1 MNIDNDDVE
10 MQFKCTV
17 TFTAK
22 VRDTFHKYENTQYME
37 NSLINKI
44 YKEPEAYMDDLEIT
58 DVERLL

>member
-22 VRDTFHKYENTQYME
+22 VRDTFNKHENTQAIE
-37 NSLINKI
+37 ESLINKI
-44 YKEPEAYMDDLEIT
+44 HKEPEAYMDDLEVT

>member
-1 MNIDNDDVE
+1 

-22 VRDTFHKYENTQYME
+22 VRDTFNKHENTQAIE
-37 NSLINKI
+37 DSLRNKI
-44 YKEPEAYMDDLEIT
+44 YDEPEAYMDDLEVI

>member
-22 VRDTFHKYENTQYME
+22 VRDTFHKHENTQAIE
-37 NSLINKI
+37 DSLRNKI
-44 YKEPEAYMDDLEIT
+44 YDETEAYMDDLEVI

>member
-22 VRDTFHKYENTQYME
+22 VRDTFHKHENTQAME
-37 NSLINKI
+37 DSLRDKI
-44 YKEPEAYMDDLEIT
+44 YNEPEAYMGDLEIT

>member
-22 VRDTFHKYENTQYME
+22 VKDTFHKHIDLQDVEENM
-37 NSLINKI
+37 INKI
-44 YKEPEAYMDDLEIT
+44 YEEPEAYMGDLEVT

>member
-22 VRDTFHKYENTQYME
+22 VKDTFHKHENTQAME
-37 NSLINKI
+37 NSLINKV
-44 YKEPEAYMDDLEIT
+44 YEEPEAYMGDLEVT

>member
-22 VRDTFHKYENTQYME
+22 VKDTFHKHTDLQAME
-37 NSLINKI
+37 DSLRNKI
-44 YKEPEAYMDDLEIT
+44 YDEPEAYMDDLEVI

>member
-1 MNIDNDDVE
+1 MNIDYDDVE

-22 VRDTFHKYENTQYME
+22 VKDTFHKHTDLQDVEEY
-37 NSLINKI
+37 LINEI
-44 YKEPEAYMDDLEIT
+44 YGEPEAYMDDLELT

>member
-1 MNIDNDDVE
+1 MNIDYDDVE

-22 VRDTFHKYENTQYME
+22 VKDTFDKHTDLQAME
-37 NSLINKI
+37 DNLINKI
-44 YKEPEAYMDDLEIT
+44 CEEPEAYMDDLEIT

>member
-10 MQFKCTV
+10 MQFKVKV

-22 VRDTFHKYENTQYME
+22 VKDTFHKNTDLQDVEENM
-37 NSLINKI
+37 INKI
-44 YKEPEAYMDDLEIT
+44 HKEPEAYMDDLEIT

>member
-1 MNIDNDDVE
+1 MNYDDVE

-22 VRDTFHKYENTQYME
+22 VKDTFHKHTDLQDVEEY
-37 NSLINKI
+37 LINKI
-44 YKEPEAYMDDLEIT
+44 YEEPEKYMDEFQVE

>member
-1 MNIDNDDVE
+1 

-22 VRDTFHKYENTQYME
+22 VRDTFHKHENTQYME
-37 NSLINKI
+37 DSLINKI
-44 YKEPEAYMDDLEIT
+44 YEEPEAYMDDLEVT